1 MYNDMDYLVSALL
14 GIYSAIGGLSSV
26 IWIVSYVFTAIAVY
40 QLSKTLNLPSP
51 GLAWVPIVRVYA
63 LGRVARE
70 AIRATAPGKKARNY
84 GALLLTLNLVGGLS
98 MLIGGVL
105 AFAGVFAGLG
115 DWMYDF
121 GDLYGGLSGMS
132 AVDLDPGFGMTYDPD
147 GMLALMIPGV
157 LLVLVGSIVMIVYS
171 VFYYIALYNVYKAF
185 NPENAT
191 VFEVLSILL
200 SVTTPFLLFS
210 IRNRAPVMAAPAG
223 YGYPPQ
229 QPQYPPY
236 AQPAQP
242 YTTPYAQPQQPYT
255 TPGQPQ
261 QPYTTPEQPQQPYTT
276 PEYTAPQQ
284 TPPAE
289 TPANPPAAPAEE
301 DPWNRPE

>member
-1 MYNDMDYLVSALL
+1 MNNDMDYLISTLV
-14 GIYSAIGGLSSV
+14 GIYSAVGGLSSIV
-26 IWIVSYVFTAIAVY
+26 WIVSYVFTAIAVY
-40 QLSKTLNLPSP
+40 HLSKTLNLPSP
-51 GLAWVPIVRVYA
+51 GLAWVPVVRVYA

-84 GALLLTLNLVGGLS
+84 GALLLTLGLVGGL
-98 MLIGGVL
+98 LLFIGVVL
-105 AFAGVFAGLG
+105 AFSGVIAGLG
-115 DWMYDF
+115 GWMYGF
-121 GDLYGGLSGMS
+121 GDLYGDLSGMS
-132 AVDLDPGFGMTYDPD
+132 AVDLDPGFGVTYDPD
-147 GMLALMIPGV
+147 KMLALMIPGV
-157 LLVLVGSIVMIVYS
+157 FLVMIGSIVMIVYS

-185 NPENAT
+185 NPANAT

-236 AQPAQP
+236 GQPAQP

-255 TPGQPQ
+255 TPEQPQ

-284 TPPAE
+284 TPPAD
-289 TPANPPAAPAEE
+289 PSAAPAEE

>member
-1 MYNDMDYLVSALL
+1 MNNDMDYLISTLV
-14 GIYSAIGGLSSV
+14 GIYSAVGGLSSIV
-26 IWIVSYVFTAIAVY
+26 WIVSYVFTAIAVY

-51 GLAWVPIVRVYA
+51 GLAWVPVVRVYA

-84 GALLLTLNLVGGLS
+84 GALLLTLGLVGGL
-98 MLIGGVL
+98 LLFIGVVL
-105 AFAGVFAGLG
+105 AFSGVIAGLG
-115 DWMYDF
+115 GWMYGF
-121 GDLYGGLSGMS
+121 GDLYGDLSGMS
-132 AVDLDPGFGMTYDPD
+132 AVDLDPGFGVTYDPD
-147 GMLALMIPGV
+147 KMLALMIPGV
-157 LLVLVGSIVMIVYS
+157 FLVMIGSIVMIVYS

-185 NPENAT
+185 NPANAT

-236 AQPAQP
+236 GQPAQ
-242 YTTPYAQPQQPYT
+242 PYAQPQQPYT

-261 QPYTTPEQPQQPYTT
+261 QPYTTPAQPQQPYTT

-284 TPPAE
+284 TPPAD
-289 TPANPPAAPAEE
+289 PPAAPAEE